1 MGAPEL
7 PAAKPMTP
15 GNESTE
21 KKLYLTI
28 DGLPLTFDLHWPF
41 HKSTSGSDW
50 WVLHGTIRVETT
62 NGLHALVAVNLSATI
77 KEVMSSLDPKDAEAP
92 VINALRKEIDSK
104 QVEFMKSPKL
114 QPVHFSSRHYDFRRN
129 RWRFERATDEQ
140 IAAFL
145 EHKIY
150 WQTKLVGGEV
160 WTADAADAQ
169 YLDAETQHLAHIAGQ
184 LASRGLIKMERAY
197 SRATDKLMA
206 GAARFEVDLHA
217 ALEALEKKHAFERG

>member
-1 MGAPEL
+1 
-7 PAAKPMTP
+7 MTA
-15 GNESTE
+15 GNGSPE
-21 KKLYLTI
+21 KKLYITI
-28 DGLPLTFDLHWPF
+28 DGLPLTVDLHWPF

-77 KEVMSSLDPKDAEAP
+77 KEVMSSLEPNDAEAP
-92 VINALRKEIDSK
+92 VINALRKEIDCK
-104 QVEFMKSPKL
+104 QLEFTKSPKL
-114 QPVHFSSRHYDFRRN
+114 LPVHFSSRHYDFKRN
-129 RWRFERATDEQ
+129 RWRFEKATDEQ

-145 EHKIY
+145 ERNIF

-160 WTADAADAQ
+160 WTADATDAQ
-169 YLDAETQHLAHIAGQ
+169 YLDADTQHLARIAGQ

-197 SRATDKLMA
+197 ATATDKLMA
-206 GAARFEVDLHA
+206 QSARFEVDLHA